1 MTNIQFDEIL
11 KTLEE
16 LKQNNYVNISGEHH
30 QMFEKAKIYALEQIS
45 TNKNPTPIQNLMS
58 CTQTASQ
65 KQIEQNRKIEA
76 DGFNLDE
83 HFNKLSKEHNLH
95 PIETTTSKIVD
106 REHSPFIWMKNNTI
120 DAPDELKYTQNILD
134 TLRKKNEFLDTA
146 LKDKNITI
154 NILDDKSIDGKFKD
168 DEYTKSNGKNVIINI
183 NKSCFDE
190 NNKNILPML
199 IAHEFGHFIDVS
211 SRPLGYTGGLKDKEE
226 FFADSIGAK
235 MTTNAGYEN
244 SITAFKENLNSKDN
258 SLLKSRA
265 KFLDERYPET
275 KTEQKA
281 EINSYRIAKLRGI
294 TTTEQ
299 PVIKPSK
306 VDSNL
311 LTKLT
316 TNTIKK

>member
-1 MTNIQFDEIL
+1 MTDEKFDEIL
-11 KTLEE
+11 KTLET
-16 LKQNNYVNISGEHH
+16 LKQNNYISLSDKHH
-30 QMFEKAKIYALEQIS
+30 RMFEEAKNYALEQMLE
-45 TNKNPTPIQNLMS
+45 NKKPEPIQNLMS
-58 CTQTASQ
+58 CTRTASQ

-76 DGFNLDE
+76 DGFNLEE
-83 HFNKLSKEHNLH
+83 HLNKLSKEHNLH

-106 REHSPFIWMKNNTI
+106 REHSPFIWMKDNII

-183 NKSCFDE
+183 NKGCFDE

-235 MTTNAGYEN
+235 MATNAGYEN
-244 SITAFKENLNSKDN
+244 SITAFKNHLATRDDP
-258 SLLKSRA
+258 LLKSRA
-265 KFLDERYPET
+265 NLLKERYPEPKVEQNNKNYADTIANLRGT
-275 KTEQKA
+275 KTTNPSFKA
-281 EINSYRIAKLRGI
+281 KQTNI
-294 TTTEQ
+294 
-299 PVIKPSK
+299 
-306 VDSNL
+306 DSNHI
-311 LTKLT
+311 KLSKD
-316 TNTIKK
+316 NFSR